1 MPVVL
6 AAAENMSALVTEL
19 GTNIAGLDFSPLYA
33 VMVDLIPTVLTVG
46 ISIAGIKKGVSFV
59 MGTIFNF

>member
-1 MPVVL
+1 M
-6 AAAENMSALVTEL
+6 ETLVQEL
-19 GTNIAGLDFSPLYA
+19 GTAISGLDFSPLYA

-59 MGTIFNF
+59 MNTIFNF

>member
-1 MPVVL
+1 MLLTAV
-6 AAAENMSALVTEL
+6 NGMSALVETL
-19 GTNIAGLDFSPLYA
+19 GTNIAGLDFSPLYS

>member
-1 MPVVL
+1 MEGTNTLV
-6 AAAENMSALVTEL
+6 ALTEEL
-19 GTNIAGLDFSPLYA
+19 GSAIQGLDFAPLYT

-59 MGTIFNF
+59 MGTIFSF

>member
-1 MPVVL
+1 MLLEAVGGM
-6 AAAENMSALVTEL
+6 ATLVEEL